1 MTRSPVY
8 LTDLACSERLTL
20 WTIRRL
26 AGIQTNPHT
35 PTTGPSGGLFLPCF
49 RREFLA
55 VAQTFHDALTDMAAL
70 EMPALDI
77 RVGCALSVTST
88 EYRLLLATE
97 AAQNERNAD
106 MEDLLK
112 PLVPFAGL
120 RTRLASAITTL
131 GACLAGAGYWLSHS
145 SSRVVPTKA
154 SERPSAYG
162 AYPAT
167 AALSLARWHDLDMQP
182 KQIVTHWQ
190 DRATSKYQY
199 SQGFPVS

>member
-49 RREFLA
+49 RQEFLA

-97 AAQNERNAD
+97 AAQNERNTD
-106 MEDLLK
+106 MDTLLQ

-120 RTRLASAITTL
+120 RARLASAITTL
-131 GACLAGAGYWLSHS
+131 GACLASAGYWLSS
-145 SSRVVPTKA
+145 VMGWTAPNGIAMCQGEVVAEFPEEATH
-154 SERPSAYG
+154 G
-162 AYPAT
+162 TNYPYWHGHVKKCFPI
-167 AALSLARWHDLDMQP
+167 ARC
-182 KQIVTHWQ
+182 
-190 DRATSKYQY
+190 
-199 SQGFPVS
+199 